1 MRHCI
6 GKQRNRLHPSD
17 SHLDESFETIHG
29 PELGEE
35 HMVQNQKALGISLRN
50 LGDPWCLYGEKLES
64 HKSPTRFYYEEK

>member
-1 MRHCI
+1 M
-6 GKQRNRLHPSD
+6 
-17 SHLDESFETIHG
+17 IHG